1 VPLASADVPPYGR
14 VWSTAGQSGG
24 LVRLSEEVEEYFDIG
39 LSLGPDDV
47 VVDVGANVG
56 LFALA
61 VRRRVQGVRYY
72 AFEPVPALYRALE
85 ENVLRGAGS
94 DGPGTAKLFPV
105 ALGEREDER
114 DVDFFY
120 FKNFPSDSTRHIG
133 EKRDQF
139 ERFWS
144 WALGRGP
151 TGIVMRPIVRVVMR
165 SRFGHWLSDM
175 ATGMERV
182 QCRATTLS
190 RVIETEGLER
200 IDVLK
205 IDVEGAELD
214 VLGGISSVHWARV
227 RQLALE
233 GHDEGDRLPRVKE
246 LLARHGFD
254 HVELRTPEGQAE
266 RELNNY
272 LLLARRTSDSSVGR
286 TSDVTAPAE
295 LSTNG
300 GGAHGSG
307 ANGHG
312 NAGSNGGTR

>member
-1 VPLASADVPPYGR
+1 MPLASADVPPYGR

-39 LSLGPDDV
+39 LSLGPDDI

-61 VRRRVQGVRYY
+61 VRRRVPDVRYY

-114 DVDFFY
+114 NVDFFY

-151 TGIVMRPIVRVVMR
+151 TGIVMRPIVKVVMR

-190 RVIETEGLER
+190 RVIETESLDR

-214 VLGGISSVHWARV
+214 VLAGISDAHWARV

-233 GHDEGDRLPRVKE
+233 GHDEGDRLERVRA
-246 LLARHGFD
+246 LLERHGFD
-254 HVELRTPEGQAE
+254 RVEIRSPEGLKE

-272 LLLARRTSDSSVGR
+272 LLLARRSDA
-286 TSDVTAPAE
+286 D
-295 LSTNG
+295 
-300 GGAHGSG
+300 
-307 ANGHG
+307 G
-312 NAGSNGGTR
+312 NGSNGNGSNGHAANGNGVGQKHGKNGGPG